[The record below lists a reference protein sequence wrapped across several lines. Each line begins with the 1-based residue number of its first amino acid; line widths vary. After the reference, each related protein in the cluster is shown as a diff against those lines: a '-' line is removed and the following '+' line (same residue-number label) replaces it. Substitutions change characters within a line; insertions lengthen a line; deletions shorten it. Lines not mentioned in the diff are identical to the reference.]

1 MHASVKIVYMSKSP
15 TLAFTRTMGNGG
27 WPWSE
32 RCYGGLLSLE
42 RSQPGTSLTQ
52 VSHKSHTSLTQGSH
66 NICRTPVLPIYV
78 SLFLHMSPD
87 HSFWILR
94 HQSTSLPCSPLTRTQ
109 GNSCFSRDGLR
120 WSRLT
125 PVQVPLPPL
134 SVFSV

>member
-1 MHASVKIVYMSKSP
+1 MSQVRRPGLYGSP
-15 TLAFTRTMGNGG
+15 STMGNGG

-42 RSQPGTSLTQ
+42 QSQPGTSLTQ
-52 VSHKSHTSLTQGSH
+52 VSHKSHTSLTQVSH
-66 NICRTPVLPIYV
+66 NICRTLVLPIYV

-109 GNSCFSRDGLR
+109 GNSHAPFSPYV
-120 WSRLT
+120 T
-125 PVQVPLPPL
+125 PHSSQL
-134 SVFSV
+134 SHTPTFPTHSSHAHV